1 MLIEILTFFAVAS
14 ALATLVCWRRG
25 PVLALAGRGA
35 AALVVLAASGLATAL
50 ISGDPFAGKVLGVA
64 GLVIWAAT
72 WLWLRRWQP
81 RLR

>member
-14 ALATLVCWRRG
+14 ALATLVC
-25 PVLALAGRGA
+25 LAKGVPAWSWPAGVP

-50 ISGDPFAGKVLGVA
+50 ISGDPFAGKALGVA

-72 WLWLRRWQP
+72 WLWLRR
-81 RLR
+81 